1 MTPQKAWNGRKPS
14 GTDLK
19 LFRSID
25 YVQVDDQV
33 KTKLDDKNK
42 RMIFVGNDQKS
53 KGYKLYNPDEG
64 KMMISRVVQFD
75 EEGAWNWKVDDGEK
89 YDFLL
94 VLDEKNERYEGYQKL
109 VTPQQSP
116 INSTSHLS
124 SSSSWSSSSGSPPSP
139 PRKTMSL
146 YDLYEET
153 NPIDDDLT
161 LYCHFAICKPTVFEK
176 QLRIKNIELLWMRR
190 LHQLRRITHINSFL
204 KKKKSIYV
212 KWI

>member
-75 EEGAWNWKVDDGEK
+75 EEGAWN
-89 YDFLL
+89 
-94 VLDEKNERYEGYQKL
+94 
-109 VTPQQSP
+109 
-116 INSTSHLS
+116 
-124 SSSSWSSSSGSPPSP
+124 
-139 PRKTMSL
+139 
-146 YDLYEET
+146 
-153 NPIDDDLT
+153 
-161 LYCHFAICKPTVFEK
+161 
-176 QLRIKNIELLWMRR
+176 
-190 LHQLRRITHINSFL
+190 
-204 KKKKSIYV
+204 
-212 KWI
+212 